1 MKYTSVFTVKFDVD
15 SEGDTPSEAQDKAEN
30 LLKDLLVPVCR
41 EPCIEGINIIKGN
54 AYESEVKEI

>member
-1 MKYTSVFTVKFDVD
+1 MKYTSVFTVKFDVV

-30 LLKDLLVPVCR
+30 LLKDLLAPVYG
-41 EPCIEGINIIKGN
+41 EHCIEGINIIKGN